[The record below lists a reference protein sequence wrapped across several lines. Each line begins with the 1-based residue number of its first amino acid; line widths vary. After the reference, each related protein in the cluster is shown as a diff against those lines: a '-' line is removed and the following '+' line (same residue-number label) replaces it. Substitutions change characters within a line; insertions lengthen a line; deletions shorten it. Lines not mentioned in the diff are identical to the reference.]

1 LGPTRQVRIL
11 ISSVGRRVELV
22 HAFRR
27 AAGRLRVPV
36 KIYGTDMTMLAPAM
50 HHVDEPV
57 LVPPIRR
64 RDFLDALLALVTRHR
79 IDMLVPTIDTELPK
93 LAAARAR
100 LREEGCTALI
110 SGQQVI
116 RVCRDKLAA
125 YRLLSKHGIDVP
137 QTWSADR
144 LPTIRSMP
152 FPCFLKGRF
161 SSAGKGAVRIDD
173 AASLRFHLARAR
185 QPIVQEYLRGD
196 EYTQDVYC
204 GLDGQVRC
212 VVPRQRLEIRSGEVQ
227 KALVVKEPRLIEL
240 SRRVIE
246 ALGVCV
252 GVITVQ
258 CILGPRGR
266 VSVLEVNPRFG
277 GGVPL
282 SIQAGADFPRWLL
295 AELLGRK
302 IRAGQDC
309 VRDGVYML
317 RYDQSVFWH
326 PRSR

>member
-1 LGPTRQVRIL
+1 MDRTRQLRIL

-22 HAFRR
+22 QAFRR
-27 AAGRLRVPV
+27 AARRLRVPV
-36 KIYGTDMTMLAPAM
+36 KLYGTDVTMLAPAM

-64 RDFLDALLALVTRHR
+64 RDFVDALLAVVTRHR

-93 LAAARAR
+93 LAAARGR
-100 LREEGCTALI
+100 LCDEGCTAL
-110 SGQQVI
+110 VPDRRVV
-116 RVCRDKLAA
+116 RVCRDKLATH
-125 YRLLSKHGIDVP
+125 RLLAGHGIDVP
-137 QTWSADR
+137 QTWSPDQ
-144 LPTIRSMP
+144 LPPIRSMS

-161 SSAGKGAVRIDD
+161 GSAGKAAIRIDD
-173 AASLRFHLARAR
+173 ADSLRFHLARVR

-212 VVPRQRLEIRSGEVQ
+212 VVSRQRLEIRSGEVQ
-227 KALVVKEPRLIEL
+227 KARVVKDPRLIDV
-240 SRRVIE
+240 SRRVVE
-246 ALGVCV
+246 VLGDCV

-258 CILGPRGR
+258 CIVGPRGR

-282 SIQAGADFPRWLL
+282 SIHAGADFPRWLL
-295 AELLGRK
+295 AELLGRTVR
-302 IRAGQDC
+302 IGQHC

-317 RYDQSVFWH
+317 RYDQSVFWR
-326 PRSR
+326 PPSP